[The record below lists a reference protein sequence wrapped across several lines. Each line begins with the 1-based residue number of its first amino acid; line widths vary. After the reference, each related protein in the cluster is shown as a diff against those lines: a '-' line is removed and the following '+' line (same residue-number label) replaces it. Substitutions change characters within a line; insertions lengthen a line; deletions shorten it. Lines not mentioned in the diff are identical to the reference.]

1 MTVWGVERNETNST
15 HLFFIIKL
23 SIHFEDHYFI
33 GLSQQQENNERYIY
47 LWSDV
52 VDGGCFITIT
62 LLLVEVWE
70 YLMEILSL
78 IFLVVVVVVSSS

>member
-15 HLFFIIKL
+15 HLFFIIIKL

-47 LWSDV
+47 L
-52 VDGGCFITIT
+52 
-62 LLLVEVWE
+62 
-70 YLMEILSL
+70 
-78 IFLVVVVVVSSS
+78 